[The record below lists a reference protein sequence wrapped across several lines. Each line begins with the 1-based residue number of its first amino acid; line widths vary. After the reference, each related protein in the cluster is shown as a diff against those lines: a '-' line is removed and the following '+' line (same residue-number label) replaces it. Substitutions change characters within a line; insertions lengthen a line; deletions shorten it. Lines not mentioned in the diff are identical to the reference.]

1 MKDNRT
7 RNMLSEYTVQTL
19 TCLAEA
25 YEGCIP
31 LHLEGIAQVR
41 TDDEL
46 EVFIDLEDG
55 RTLRPSEA
63 DEHQVNEAIMKW
75 RDTHGAYFQKII
87 GSMM

>member
-1 MKDNRT
+1 
-7 RNMLSEYTVQTL
+7 MLTEYTIQTL
-19 TCLAEA
+19 TALAEA

-31 LHLEGIAQVR
+31 LHHAGIAQVR

-46 EVFIDLEDG
+46 QVYIDLEDG
-55 RTLRPSEA
+55 TTLRPSQANER
-63 DEHQVNEAIMKW
+63 QVNEAILQW